1 MQSQALASDIT
12 PTNERVTNMTISTD
26 KLVNTQYTWSIA
38 TDDVP
43 TFNQVQFLNNM
54 DMPNLPKTVV
64 DVTPT
69 DATSTVN
76 AVANFRETSEIAF
89 TLYYMPTDPQHMELK
104 AAFNNNTTLKNKI
117 TFVDAAGEGFIFD
130 GMIKEFNL
138 VAEQKDMLKVEG
150 VLVISSEVTP
160 TV

>member
-1 MQSQALASDIT
+1 MA
-12 PTNERVTNMTISTD
+12 ISTD

-43 TFNQVQFLNNM
+43 TFNQVEFLNTM

-76 AVANFRETSEIAF
+76 AVANFRETSEMAF

-104 AAFNNNTTLKNKI
+104 AAFNNSTTLKNQI

>member
-12 PTNERVTNMTISTD
+12 PTNERVTNMAISTD

-43 TFNQVQFLNNM
+43 TFNQVQFLNSM

-76 AVANFRETSEIAF
+76 AVANFRETSEMAF

-104 AAFNNNTTLKNKI
+104 AAFNNSTTLKNKI

-130 GMIKEFNL
+130 GMVKEFNL

>member
-12 PTNERVTNMTISTD
+12 PTNERVTNMAISTD

-43 TFNQVQFLNNM
+43 TFNQVQFLNSM

>member
-12 PTNERVTNMTISTD
+12 PTNERVTNMAISTD

-43 TFNQVQFLNNM
+43 TFNQVEFLNSM

-104 AAFNNNTTLKNKI
+104 AAFNNNTTLQNKI

>member
-12 PTNERVTNMTISTD
+12 PTNERVTNMAISTD

-43 TFNQVQFLNNM
+43 TFNQVQFLNSM

-117 TFVDAAGEGFIFD
+117 TFIDAAGEGFIFD

>member
-12 PTNERVTNMTISTD
+12 PTNERVTNMAISTD

-38 TDDVP
+38 TDNVP
-43 TFNQVQFLNNM
+43 TFNQVQFLNSM

-117 TFVDAAGEGFIFD
+117 TFIDAAGEGFIFD

>member
-1 MQSQALASDIT
+1 MARAI
-12 PTNERVTNMTISTD
+12 D

-43 TFNQVQFLNNM
+43 TFNQVEFLNTM

-76 AVANFRETSEIAF
+76 AVANFRETSEMAF

-104 AAFNNNTTLKNKI
+104 AAFNAGTTIKNKI
-117 TFVDAAGEGFIFD
+117 DFIDAVGEGFAFD

-150 VLVISSEVTP
+150 VLVISSDVVP
-160 TV
+160 VV

>member
-1 MQSQALASDIT
+1 MA
-12 PTNERVTNMTISTD
+12 ISTD

-117 TFVDAAGEGFIFD
+117 TFIDAAGEGFIFD

>member
-1 MQSQALASDIT
+1 M
-12 PTNERVTNMTISTD
+12 PISTD
-26 KLVNTQYTWSIA
+26 NLVNTQYTWEIA
-38 TDDVP
+38 VDAVP
-43 TFNQVQFLNNM
+43 TFAQVKFLNSM

-76 AVANFRETSEIAF
+76 VVANFRETSEMAF
-89 TLYYMPTDPQHMELK
+89 TLYYMPTDTQHIELK
-104 AAFNNNTTLKNKI
+104 AAFNAGTTIKNKI
-117 TFVDAAGEGFIFD
+117 KFVDAAGEGFAFD

-150 VLVISSEVTP
+150 VLVISSDVTAVTP
-160 TV
+160 

>member
-12 PTNERVTNMTISTD
+12 PTNERVTNMAISTD

-43 TFNQVQFLNNM
+43 TFNQVQFLNSM
-54 DMPNLPKTVV
+54 DMPNLPKTVA

-117 TFVDAAGEGFIFD
+117 TFVDAAGEGFTFD

>member
-12 PTNERVTNMTISTD
+12 PTNERVTNMAISTD

-43 TFNQVQFLNNM
+43 TFNQVQFLNSM

-104 AAFNNNTTLKNKI
+104 AAFNNNTTLKNEI
-117 TFVDAAGEGFIFD
+117 TFIDAAGEGFIFD

>member
-1 MQSQALASDIT
+1 MA
-12 PTNERVTNMTISTD
+12 ISTD

-43 TFNQVQFLNNM
+43 TFNQVEFLNTM

-76 AVANFRETSEIAF
+76 AVANFRETSEMAF
-89 TLYYMPTDPQHMELK
+89 TLYYMPIDPQHMELK
-104 AAFNNNTTLKNKI
+104 AAFNNSTTLKNKI

>member
-1 MQSQALASDIT
+1 MQSQALASDTT
-12 PTNERVTNMTISTD
+12 PTNERVTNMAISTD

-43 TFNQVQFLNNM
+43 TFNQVEFLNTM

-76 AVANFRETSEIAF
+76 AVINFRETSEMAF

-104 AAFNNNTTLKNKI
+104 AAFNNSTTLKNKI
-117 TFVDAAGEGFIFD
+117 TFVDAASEGFIFD

-160 TV
+160 SV

>member
-1 MQSQALASDIT
+1 MA
-12 PTNERVTNMTISTD
+12 ISAD
-26 KLVNTQYTWSIA
+26 NLVDVQFKWSIA

-43 TFNQVQFLNNM
+43 TFNQIEFLNEM
-54 DMPNLPKTVV
+54 EIPKMTKLVV

-69 DATSTVN
+69 DAISQVN
-76 AVANFRETSEIAF
+76 AVPNYKETSEIPF
-89 TLYYMPTDPQHMELK
+89 TLYYIPTDPQHMELK
-104 AAFNNNTTLKNKI
+104 AAYNDSTVLKNKI
-117 TFVDAAGEGFIFD
+117 EFLDPDAATEGVTFD

-150 VLVISSEVTP
+150 VLVISSEITP

>member
-1 MQSQALASDIT
+1 MA
-12 PTNERVTNMTISTD
+12 ISTD

>member
-1 MQSQALASDIT
+1 MA
-12 PTNERVTNMTISTD
+12 ISTD

-43 TFNQVQFLNNM
+43 TFNQVEFLNTM

-76 AVANFRETSEIAF
+76 AVANFRKTSEMAF

-104 AAFNNNTTLKNKI
+104 AAFNNSTTLKNKI

-150 VLVISSEVTP
+150 VLVISSEVTA

>member
-1 MQSQALASDIT
+1 MA
-12 PTNERVTNMTISTD
+12 ISTD

-43 TFNQVQFLNNM
+43 TFNQVQFLNSM

-117 TFVDAAGEGFIFD
+117 TFIDAAGEGFIFD
-130 GMIKEFNL
+130 SMIKEFNL

>member
-12 PTNERVTNMTISTD
+12 PTNERVTNMAISTD

-43 TFNQVQFLNNM
+43 TFNQVQFLNSM

-64 DVTPT
+64 NVTPT

-76 AVANFRETSEIAF
+76 AVANFRETSEMAF

-150 VLVISSEVTP
+150 VLVVSSEVTP

>member
-12 PTNERVTNMTISTD
+12 PTNERVTNMAISTD

-43 TFNQVQFLNNM
+43 TFNQVQFLNTM

-117 TFVDAAGEGFIFD
+117 TFIDAAGEGFIFD

-138 VAEQKDMLKVEG
+138 IAEQKDMLKVEG

>member
-12 PTNERVTNMTISTD
+12 PTNKRVINMAISTD

-43 TFNQVQFLNNM
+43 TFNQVEFLNTM

-76 AVANFRETSEIAF
+76 AVANFRETSEMAF

-104 AAFNNNTTLKNKI
+104 AAFNNSTTLKNKI

>member
-1 MQSQALASDIT
+1 MA
-12 PTNERVTNMTISTD
+12 ISTD

-43 TFNQVQFLNNM
+43 TFNQVEFLTTM

-76 AVANFRETSEIAF
+76 AVANFRETSEVPF

-104 AAFNNNTTLKNKI
+104 AAFNNSTTLKNKI

-138 VAEQKDMLKVEG
+138 VAEKKDMLKVEG
-150 VLVISSEVTP
+150 VLVISSEVTA

>member
-1 MQSQALASDIT
+1 MA
-12 PTNERVTNMTISTD
+12 ISTD

-43 TFNQVQFLNNM
+43 TFNQVEFLNTM

-76 AVANFRETSEIAF
+76 AVINFRETSEMAF

-104 AAFNNNTTLKNKI
+104 AAFNNSTTLKNKI
-117 TFVDAAGEGFIFD
+117 TFVDAASEGFIFD

-160 TV
+160 SV

>member
-1 MQSQALASDIT
+1 MA
-12 PTNERVTNMTISTD
+12 ISTD

-43 TFNQVQFLNNM
+43 TFNQVEFLNTM

-76 AVANFRETSEIAF
+76 AVANFRETSEMAF

-104 AAFNNNTTLKNKI
+104 AAFNNSTTLKNKI

-150 VLVISSEVTP
+150 VLVISSEVTA

>member
-12 PTNERVTNMTISTD
+12 PTNERVTNMAISTD

-43 TFNQVQFLNNM
+43 TFNQVQFLNSM

-104 AAFNNNTTLKNKI
+104 AAFNNNTTLEKKI
-117 TFVDAAGEGFIFD
+117 TSVDAAGEGFIFD

>member
-1 MQSQALASDIT
+1 MA
-12 PTNERVTNMTISTD
+12 ISTD

-43 TFNQVQFLNNM
+43 TFNQVQFLNSM

-104 AAFNNNTTLKNKI
+104 AAFNNNTTLKNEI
-117 TFVDAAGEGFIFD
+117 TFIDAAGEGFIFD